1 MLKIT
6 LSCFLSFISILSFSQ
21 TEDVFCKQV
30 SGLQALIKNKHYK
43 PKPINDSLSKGV
55 FYLFLERLDYNKD
68 FFLKSDFENLKAD
81 EYKLD
86 DYILDHN
93 CAFISKYITLL
104 EDRIHIA
111 ESILENLKETSID
124 YSGKVDLQFVPHSE
138 FTYYKD
144 EEAFKIGLQK
154 RVGYKTLS
162 KLIDEN
168 EDTEY
173 LKSNFNT
180 LETEAKL
187 KIIKNELCLLNEILH
202 KSGGIKKFTE
212 ESFLNALV
220 QYNDPNS
227 TFFNDSEKIEFENE
241 LSKSQLSFGI
251 ITSKNN
257 NGDIIISGIIPG
269 SSAFKNGLL
278 EEEDI
283 LKTLTSNNATL
294 ETLCVSNNDILA
306 FTNAEAN
313 RTITFTVKKKNGTLK
328 EVTLTKSKIRVDDN
342 AIRGYL
348 LGDNSNIGYI
358 KIPSFYT
365 NNESPNGRGL
375 TQDIAKELYKLQ
387 KEKIDG
393 LILDLRYNGGGSM
406 QEAIELSGMFID
418 RGPLS
423 IIKNNTDEKLTI
435 RDLKRGS
442 FYTKPLIVLVNNYSA
457 SASEFFACAMQD
469 YNRAIIVGSK
479 TYGKSSAQTIIPI
492 NENENLGY
500 CKLTIDAFYRVTGKS
515 HQSIGVVP
523 DITLP
528 TMFENFET
536 AEFYRDYALK
546 NDSVAI
552 MSKHKPLPELKL
564 TSIKLKSEERI
575 NNQKAFQDIKTNNEK
590 LYSLLFKKGEH
601 YKLSLNAVRK
611 NRNYYK
617 AIMDTI
623 FNIENDTISLIKI
636 HNTKSTIEI
645 LEYSTDDTEQN
656 ERTLD
661 ELSKD
666 IYIKE
671 AQNILI
677 DFLNSNN

>member
-1 MLKIT
+1 MHKIT
-6 LSCFLSFISILSFSQ
+6 LTCFLSFISILSFSQ
-21 TEDVFCKQV
+21 TEAIFCKQV
-30 SGLQALIKNKHYK
+30 SGLQTLIKNEHYK
-43 PKPINDSLSKGV
+43 PKQVNDSLSKGV

-68 FFLKSDFENLKAD
+68 FFIESDIQKLKTD

-86 DYILDHN
+86 DYIVDNN
-93 CAFISKYITLL
+93 CDFISKYITLL
-104 EDRIHIA
+104 EDRIHIT
-111 ESILENLKETSID
+111 ESILENLKKTPID
-124 YSGKVDLQFVPHSE
+124 YSGKLDLQFIPNSQY
-138 FTYYKD
+138 TYYKD

-154 RVGYKTLS
+154 RVGFKTLS

-168 EDTEY
+168 EDLEY
-173 LKSNFNT
+173 LKSNFKA
-180 LETEAKL
+180 LEVEAKS
-187 KIIKNELCLLNEILH
+187 KIIKNELCLLNEILN
-202 KSGGIKKFTE
+202 KNGGIKKFTE

-241 LSKSQLSFGI
+241 LSKNQLSFGI

-269 SSAFKNGLL
+269 SPAFKNGLL
-278 EEEDI
+278 EEDDI
-283 LKTLTSNNATL
+283 LKMLKADSSVL
-294 ETLCVSNNDILA
+294 ETLCVSNGDIQA

-313 RTITFTVKKKNGTLK
+313 KIITFTVKKKNGTLQDI
-328 EVTLTKSKIRVDDN
+328 TLTKSKIKVDDN

-348 LGDNSNIGYI
+348 LGESLNIGYI

-365 NNESPNGRGL
+365 DEESPNGRGL
-375 TQDIAKELYKLQ
+375 TSDIAKELYKLQ
-387 KEKIDG
+387 KEKIQG
-393 LILDLRYNGGGSM
+393 LIIDLRYNGGGSM

-423 IIKNNTDEKLTI
+423 IIKTNTDEKITI

-442 FYTKPLIVLVNNYSA
+442 FYTKPLIILVNNYSA

-479 TYGKSSAQTIIPI
+479 THGKSSAQTIIPI
-492 NENENLGY
+492 SESENLGF

-515 HQSIGVVP
+515 HQSIGVIP

-528 TMFENFET
+528 SMFENFESG
-536 AEFYRDYALK
+536 EYYRDFALK
-546 NDSVAI
+546 NDSIAVI
-552 MSKHKPLPELKL
+552 NKHKPLPKPNLAA
-564 TSIKLKSEERI
+564 IKLKSEERI
-575 NNQKAFQDIKTNNEK
+575 TKEKDFQNIEKNNSI
-590 LYSLLFKKGEH
+590 LYSLLFNKGEH
-601 YKLSLNAVRK
+601 YKLTIDDVKK
-611 NRNYYK
+611 NRTQYET
-617 AIMDTI
+617 IMDTI
-623 FNIENDTISLIKI
+623 FNIEKDSFAIIKI
-636 HNTKSTIEI
+636 KNTQSTNEI
-645 LEYSTDDTEQN
+645 LKYNNDDAEQN
-656 ERTLD
+656 EITLE

-677 DFLNSNN
+677 DFLNSKN